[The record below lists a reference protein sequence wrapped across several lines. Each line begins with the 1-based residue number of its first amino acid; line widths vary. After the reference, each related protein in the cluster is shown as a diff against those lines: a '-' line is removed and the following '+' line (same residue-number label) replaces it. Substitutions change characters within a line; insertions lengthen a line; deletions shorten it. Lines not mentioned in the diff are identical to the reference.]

1 MSNSDTVSTIYNGVP
16 TLKDF
21 TFNGWGN
28 KYPSI
33 LDNKLNLLLFRKGI
47 YKNLSKVDFILEGG
61 SIESNGN
68 GILLT
73 TKKCLLNSN
82 RNKGFNFDEI
92 ENVLKTELHA
102 KKILWLEN
110 GVIFGD
116 DTDAHIDTL
125 ARFVNEESIVY
136 VKCFD
141 TNNPNFKSLNRRLDC
156 DVLDENDRLIGKFK
170 QKLFSIGG
178 KFNVLDQNENTL
190 CKLKGKWTSWD
201 FKFVDEQNE
210 YGHVSKKWAG
220 LGKEM
225 FTTADNYMLNINETV
240 PKDDPLRILIL
251 AAVVC
256 IDMVLKE

>member
-1 MSNSDTVSTIYNGVP
+1 MN
-16 TLKDF
+16 
-21 TFNGWGN
+21 
-28 KYPSI
+28 SI
-33 LDNKLNLLLFRKGI
+33 LNQNLFFVKEHVGMFKAANNYDILNPSNQEIIMTCREEKLGFLTKLLRF
-47 YKNLSKVDFILEGG
+47 SDFKRM
-61 SIESNGN
+61 
-68 GILLT
+68 T
-73 TKKCLLNSN
+73 P
-82 RNKGFNFDEI
+82 FNVEI
-92 ENVLKTELHA
+92 KTPSGENVLTVKRGVSL
-102 KKILWLEN
+102 ILST
-110 GVIFGD
+110 V
-116 DTDAHIDTL
+116 
-125 ARFVNEESIVY
+125 
-136 VKCFD
+136 
-141 TNNPNFKSLNRRLDC
+141 